1 MTARTP
7 AVRPDDIDER
17 FVARRAGTAHT
28 VEVDGEA
35 VLLNDGRLHLLNAT
49 GTLVWACFDGEG
61 TIAEIAADI
70 SDGLGVPY
78 ETVLDDTLA
87 VARELGTEGLL
98 AEVAPTEPEQDGDT
112 AREGTLVVAQ
122 GTESKWASDPRFVD
136 EPPNT

>member
-1 MTARTP
+1 MTAQP
-7 AVRPDDIDER
+7 PLVSPDAIDEE
-17 FVARRAGTAHT
+17 FVALRAHTAHT

-49 GTLVWACFDGEG
+49 GALVWACFDGNG

-78 ETVLDDTLA
+78 DTVLADTLA
-87 VARELGTEGLL
+87 VVRELGTEGLL
-98 AEVAPTEPEQDGDT
+98 EAVAPAETEHSDE
-112 AREGTLVVAQ
+112 VVAH
-122 GTESKWASDPRFVD
+122 TAESKWDSDPRFLA

>member
-1 MTARTP
+1 MTAKPT
-7 AVRPDDIDER
+7 AVSPEAIDED
-17 FVARRAGTAHT
+17 FVARRAHAAHT

-49 GTLVWACFDGEG
+49 GALVWACFDGDG

-78 ETVLDDTLA
+78 DAVLEDTLA

-98 AEVAPTEPEQDGDT
+98 DAVAPAEPELDPDAAGRV
-112 AREGTLVVAQ
+112 AAQ

-136 EPPNT
+136 EPPDT

>member
-7 AVRPDDIDER
+7 VVRPDDIDER

-35 VLLNDGRLHLLNAT
+35 VLLNDGRLHLLNST
-49 GTLVWACFDGEG
+49 GTMVWACFDGEG
-61 TIAEIAADI
+61 TIAEIAVDI
-70 SDGLGVPY
+70 SDGLGAPY
-78 ETVLDDTLA
+78 YTVLEDTLA

-98 AEVAPTEPEQDGDT
+98 DDVAPAEPDQDADAAG
-112 AREGTLVVAQ
+112 EMIAQ
-122 GTESKWASDPRFVD
+122 GTESNWASDPRFVD

>member
-1 MTARTP
+1 MTAKPP
-7 AVRPDDIDER
+7 AMQPDAIDET
-17 FVARRAGTAHT
+17 FVARRAPTAHT

-49 GTLVWACFDGEG
+49 GALVWACFDGDG

-78 ETVLDDTLA
+78 DAVLEDTLA
-87 VARELGTEGLL
+87 VARELGMEGLL
-98 AEVAPTEPEQDGDT
+98 DAVAPAESEQEPEAAG
-112 AREGTLVVAQ
+112 RVVAQ